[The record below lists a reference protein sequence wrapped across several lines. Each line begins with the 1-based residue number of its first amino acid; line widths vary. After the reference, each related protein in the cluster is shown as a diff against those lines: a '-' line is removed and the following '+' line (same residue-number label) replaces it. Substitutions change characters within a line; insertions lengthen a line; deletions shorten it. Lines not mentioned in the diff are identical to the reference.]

1 MGYESKFFAVRDYQ
15 FPEDGLHHSEVI
27 ATLDMCKMGYEDEIM
42 DFRNLFD
49 TETPF
54 TIRMFE
60 YNPETEEEE
69 MMDVH
74 EDKYGET
81 LKYITDKRKGIELI
95 KNVMDKNDYWRFK
108 LLLEFMRM
116 FADYDDVYI
125 VHYGH

>member
-1 MGYESKFFAVRDYQ
+1 MGYESKFFAVREYQ
-15 FPEDGLHHSEVI
+15 FPKDGLHHSDVI
-27 ATLDMCKMGYEDEIM
+27 ATLDMCKMGNEDEIM

-69 MMDVH
+69 MMEVH

-95 KNVMDKNDYWRFK
+95 KNVMNKNDYWRFK

-116 FADYDDVYI
+116 FADYNDVYI
-125 VHYGH
+125 VHYGY

>member
-1 MGYESKFFAVRDYQ
+1 MGYESKFFAVREYQ
-15 FPEDGLHHSEVI
+15 FPKDGLHHSDVI

-69 MMDVH
+69 MMEVH
-74 EDKYGET
+74 EDKYGEA

-95 KNVMDKNDYWRFK
+95 KNVMDKDDYWRFK
-108 LLLEFMRM
+108 LLLEFMKM

-125 VHYGH
+125 VHYGY